1 MNMQCTIA
9 VKRKGGENMNV
20 NINNLV
26 ISQLPDNIIKSNYS
40 SNMNKDMFVNLLNN
54 AMTEAQSIVALLG
67 NNADNLL
74 DINNINSFIEE
85 PKIELEDNEEKRNHS
100 SYENLYGIADI
111 FFFRPTELI
120 EEVPAENKTLNVNYN
135 VMEAK
140 FQPNDLNI
148 ITGSELQ
155 EKQEAA
161 LAFQS
166 NMAEKLTSEI
176 EVQSEPSI
184 NNDIEGANETQ
195 SMKTIIELSDKQKN
209 EFAHAEMQTADIYL
223 EKNKITISDGST
235 EIKSQV
241 LSQVKDKIIIMTEN
255 AHEPNGIKTITMELR
270 PQALGKVD
278 IKMSYENN
286 KLTIEIKALN
296 EETQKILSTNTNE
309 LRELLSKT
317 SEADVK
323 IIVKPYEMKHHNV
336 LNYQN
341 SEQSNV
347 LNFYQNN
354 EQNHQGRQRNKY
366 YYDNNIKTREEDV
379 FSELID
385 LNYSKIKEGIYG
397 N

>member
-1 MNMQCTIA
+1 
-9 VKRKGGENMNV
+9 MNV
-20 NINNLV
+20 NVNNTA
-26 ISQLPDNIIKSNYS
+26 IRQIPDNIIKSNYS

-74 DINNINSFIEE
+74 DINNTNSFIEK
-85 PKIELEDNEEKRNHS
+85 PNIELEDNEEKRNHS

-111 FFFRPTELI
+111 FFFRPTAVI

-140 FQPNDLNI
+140 LQPNDLNI
-148 ITGSELQ
+148 ITGSVLQ
-155 EKQEAA
+155 EKQEAP

-166 NMAEKLTSEI
+166 NMAEKLMSEI

-184 NNDIEGANETQ
+184 NNDIEGAIEAQ
-195 SMKTIIELSDKQKN
+195 SMKTTIELSEKQKN
-209 EFAHAEMQTADIYL
+209 EFAHAEMQTTDIYL
-223 EKNKITISDGST
+223 AKNKITISDSST

-241 LSQVKDKIIIMTEN
+241 LSQVKDKIIIMTGN
-255 AHEPNGIKTITMELR
+255 NNEPNGIKTITMQLR

-286 KLTIEIKALN
+286 KITVEIKALN
-296 EETQKILSTNTNE
+296 EETQKILSSNTNE

-317 SEADVK
+317 SQADVK
-323 IIVKPYEMKHHNV
+323 IIVKPYELKHQNTP
-336 LNYQN
+336 NYQDSLQGN
-341 SEQSNV
+341 EQN
-347 LNFYQNN
+347 LYQNN

-385 LNYSKIKEGIYG
+385 LNYSKIKEGIHG

>member
-1 MNMQCTIA
+1 M
-9 VKRKGGENMNV
+9 RLRGKGGENMNV
-20 NINNLV
+20 NVNNV
-26 ISQLPDNIIKSNYS
+26 ISQAPDNIIRSNYS
-40 SNMNKDMFVNLLNN
+40 NSMNKDMFANMLNN
-54 AMTEAQSIVALLG
+54 AMAEAQSMMAFLGSNQGSLLTE
-67 NNADNLL
+67 
-74 DINNINSFIEE
+74 NSIDFEE
-85 PKIELEDNEEKRNHS
+85 PSIELEDDDETQAHICC
-100 SYENLYGIADI
+100 ENLNGIADI
-111 FFFRPTELI
+111 FFFRPNVVI
-120 EEVPAENKTLNVNYN
+120 EEVIDENKALNVDYN
-135 VMEAK
+135 VFDSQLLPKGVE
-140 FQPNDLNI
+140 QEI
-148 ITGSELQ
+148 GSALQ

-161 LAFQS
+161 LAFQT
-166 NMAEKLTSEI
+166 NMAEKLLSEI
-176 EVQSEPSI
+176 EAHGESNISGDNEKI
-184 NNDIEGANETQ
+184 IEAY
-195 SMKTIIELSDKQKN
+195 SMKTAIELSKKQKN
-209 EFAHAEMQTADIYL
+209 EFSYAGIKAADTDLAE
-223 EKNKITISDGST
+223 NKIITISDGST

-241 LSQVKDKIIIMTEN
+241 LSQVKDKIIFMTEN

-296 EETQKILSTNTNE
+296 EETQKILSSNTNE

-323 IIVKPYEMKHHNV
+323 IIVKPYEMKNHNV

-366 YYDNNIKTREEDV
+366 YYDNNIKTKEEDV

-385 LNYSKIKEGIYG
+385 LNYSK